1 MRIISDNYLD
11 SLALVPSNV
20 DLNYPI
26 ENVQDQRLSTK
37 FHSTTTSVYI
47 TVTCPSIITEPVAV
61 GILGHNISDGATVE
75 FQLSETSNFASTISE
90 ILIWDEDIILK
101 FIDYSSTSFEYIRF
115 YVSDLSN
122 TDGYISIGRLWVGSY
137 FPIIPSSLLDFSVTL
152 RNSDINIYGK
162 DRQKFALPG
171 VVWRKFD
178 LSFPPTETIMINKIL
193 DLFDRV
199 GYHSSFIFCN
209 FDTIRDYQ
217 IVEPC
222 YCSIIGDVNF
232 THEKRM
238 KFKYSLSFE
247 EDL

>member
-137 FPIIPSSLLDFSVTL
+137 FPIIPSSLLDFKVTY
-152 RNSDINIYGK
+152 NTSDTNIYGK
-162 DRQKFALPG
+162 DRQKFALQG
-171 VVWRKFD
+171 VIWRKFQLD
-178 LSFPPTETIMINKIL
+178 FPESDNGMICLLNDFI
-193 DLFDRV
+193 DRV
-199 GYHSSFIFCN
+199 GNHKSFIFCN
-209 FDTIRDYQ
+209 FDELTSY
-217 IVEPC
+217 VLVKPC
-222 YCSIIGDVNF
+222 YVSLSEEIGF
-232 THEKRM
+232 SHKKRM
-238 KFKYSLSFE
+238 KFSYSLSME